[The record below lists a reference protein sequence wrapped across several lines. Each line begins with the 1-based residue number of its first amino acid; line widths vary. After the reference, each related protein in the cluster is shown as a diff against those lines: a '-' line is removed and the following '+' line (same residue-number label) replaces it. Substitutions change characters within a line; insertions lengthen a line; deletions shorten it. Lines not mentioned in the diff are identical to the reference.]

1 MNTLPNIFHVLFF
14 FFFPVWVCFRLLS
27 VFTYCLRVAFGG
39 LSGTSICHG
48 DNRTQLKEIR
58 CCDVSG
64 RSPAAAGWC
73 CFWPR
78 PHSSADYTAQA
89 QLVGW
94 RSVCLSV
101 RTHPPTLHPNPRPPA
116 APPHPSHHLQLTLT
130 GRHAAQ
136 LSYRKWGKKKIK
148 NCWSI
153 LWRHHAIIASSLRTI
168 RTHTHTKE
176 CMQAKR
182 GLQHTKGMTPTTSS
196 RSLCGGE
203 TVCFHVNHQY

>member
-1 MNTLPNIFHVLFF
+1 MCCFF
-14 FFFPVWVCFRLLS
+14 FFFQFGFVSGCSRCSHIACVLRSEAYLGRPSATGTIARSSKRSAAVMWVEGALLLPADV
-27 VFTYCLRVAFGG
+27 VFGHGPIPAQTTLLRHSWWAGG
-39 LSGTSICHG
+39 L
-48 DNRTQLKEIR
+48 
-58 CCDVSG
+58 
-64 RSPAAAGWC
+64 
-73 CFWPR
+73 
-78 PHSSADYTAQA
+78 
-89 QLVGW
+89 
-94 RSVCLSV
+94 SVCLSEPP
-101 RTHPPTLHPNPRPPA
+101 PPTLHPNPRPPA